1 MARYSAQVKSS
12 TALAVDT
19 AFAWLMAPA
28 GNGCKLRRVTLGVVA
43 GATVP
48 TSQQLTVGI
57 NRVSTAGTTPT
68 AGPAPGKLDPN
79 SAANNMIWD
88 SAFVTPPTPAT
99 ADQYRISCNSQ
110 SGADLPWE
118 LLEEFIVAAGTTNG
132 LAFINR
138 DNALP
143 ASHAYTLTVEW
154 EE

>member
-12 TALAVDT
+12 TAVAVDT

-28 GNGCKLRRVTLGVVA
+28 GNGCKLRRVTIGVVA

-48 TSQQLTVGI
+48 TSQQVTVGI

-68 AGPAPGKLDPN
+68 AGMTPAKLDPN
-79 SAANNMIWD
+79 AAAAGMIWD
-88 SAFVTPPTPAT
+88 STFATPPTPNAN
-99 ADQYRISCNSQ
+99 DQYRVSFNSQ

-143 ASHAYTLTVEW
+143 TSHAYTLSVEW